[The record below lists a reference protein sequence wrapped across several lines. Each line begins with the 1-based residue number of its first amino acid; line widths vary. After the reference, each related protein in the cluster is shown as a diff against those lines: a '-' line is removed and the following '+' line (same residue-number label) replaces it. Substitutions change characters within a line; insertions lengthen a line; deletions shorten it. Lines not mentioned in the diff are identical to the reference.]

1 MPRAAATMLAASL
14 AGVLLAGCAG
24 WVTERIVAPPRSP
37 AQLAWTKRT
46 LERAEVPF
54 ERLKRRK
61 APDIAYAVFEPG
73 DYALRYRT
81 FSFSNDTWSA
91 LVDWHAPTARQ
102 PARNGTVVL
111 VHGWSMDAGM
121 MLPWAVA
128 FAERGFRAVVV
139 ELRGHGRSQAG
150 RMGYGKREADD
161 VLAVVAHLRRKHRVA
176 EPLHLFG
183 ISYGAVTVLHA
194 AARMAVAAGGE
205 PAEDVARGAGDD
217 AREAAAR
224 AARPAP
230 PVAVV
235 AVEPFA
241 NAADAIR
248 SMHQFATT
256 SLRGGWRH
264 WLVRNS
270 ARMLVGEATMETAI
284 TNASRRLEL
293 DLAELDTSVALSAAG
308 ARSHRHGHPPPEF
321 AHAGRR
327 ASRGTAGGTAP
338 GRPLQHRRAY
348 RPAGRSGRQLVRRAG
363 RAGRLR
369 GVRGAGQHA
378 ARLRRLRERPGACAP
393 APAAARARRRRQ
405 RARARVISTT
415 PARMMP
421 IATAPSAVTCS
432 PSSSTPS
439 STAMGGLT

>member
-1 MPRAAATMLAASL
+1 MRLPRAAATMLAASL

-24 WVTERIVAPPRSP
+24 WVTERIVAPPRSA

-46 LERAEVPF
+46 LERAEIPF

-73 DYALRYRT
+73 DYSLRYRT
-81 FSFSNDTWSA
+81 FSFTNDTWSA
-91 LVDWHAPTARQ
+91 LVDWRAPTARQ
-102 PARNGTVVL
+102 PARHGTVVL

-128 FAERGFRAVVV
+128 FAQRGFRTVVV

-161 VLAVVAHLRRKHRVA
+161 VLAVVAHLRRKNRLA

-183 ISYGAVTVLHA
+183 ISYGAVTVLHT
-194 AARMAVAAGGE
+194 AARMAVAAGGQ
-205 PAEDVARGAGDD
+205 PAEDVARAAGDD
-217 AREAAAR
+217 ARKAAVR
-224 AARPAP
+224 AATPAP

-248 SMHQFATT
+248 GMHQFATT

-270 ARMLVGEATMETAI
+270 ARMLVGPATMEAAI
-284 TNASRRLEL
+284 ANASRRLQL
-293 DLAELDTSVALSAAG
+293 DLAELDTSMALAGTTTCPLLVHGRIDTVIPHQSSRMLAAAHPEAQLVELPQDGHFSTAGRIDLLADPVANWFVALDGREGCTPFVAPASTLLG
-308 ARSHRHGHPPPEF
+308 YDGFEKDPVP
-321 AHAGRR
+321 AHQRR
-327 ASRGTAGGTAP
+327 QLRAP
-338 GRPLQHRRAY
+338 G
-348 RPAGRSGRQLVRRAG
+348 
-363 RAGRLR
+363 
-369 GVRGAGQHA
+369 GAVNV
-378 ARLRRLRERPGACAP
+378 
-393 APAAARARRRRQ
+393 RARE
-405 RARARVISTT
+405 
-415 PARMMP
+415 
-421 IATAPSAVTCS
+421 
-432 PSSSTPS
+432 
-439 STAMGGLT
+439 

>member
-1 MPRAAATMLAASL
+1 MRMPRAAATVLAAAL
-14 AGVLLAGCAG
+14 ASVLLAGCAG
-24 WVTERIVAPPRSP
+24 WVTERIVAPPRS
-37 AQLAWTKRT
+37 ATQLAWTKRT

-73 DYALRYRT
+73 DYALRYQT

-91 LVDWHAPTARQ
+91 LVDWRAPVARQ
-102 PARNGTVVL
+102 PARHGTVVL

-121 MLPWAVA
+121 MLPWAMA

-161 VLAVVAHLRRKHRVA
+161 VLAVVAHLRRKHRLA

-205 PAEDVARGAGDD
+205 PAEDVRRAAGDD
-217 AREAAAR
+217 ARDAAVR

-230 PVAVV
+230 PAAVV
-235 AVEPFA
+235 AMEPFA

-270 ARMLVGEATMETAI
+270 ARMLVGEATIETAI
-284 TNASRRLEL
+284 ANASRRLEL
-293 DLAELDTSVALSAAG
+293 DLAELDTSVALAGTTTCPLLVHGRIDTVIPHQSSRTLAA
-308 ARSHRHGHPPPEF
+308 AHPQAQLVELPQDGHF
-321 AHAGRR
+321 STAGRIDLLADPVANWFVALAGQEGCAPFAAP
-327 ASRGTAGGTAP
+327 ASTLLGHDGFEKDRIPANQRRQMRAP
-338 GRPLQHRRAY
+338 G
-348 RPAGRSGRQLVRRAG
+348 
-363 RAGRLR
+363 
-369 GVRGAGQHA
+369 GAVNV
-378 ARLRRLRERPGACAP
+378 
-393 APAAARARRRRQ
+393 RARE
-405 RARARVISTT
+405 
-415 PARMMP
+415 
-421 IATAPSAVTCS
+421 
-432 PSSSTPS
+432 
-439 STAMGGLT
+439 